1 MASRKFIL
9 TLSSG
14 MICGFFSFYL
24 LNSSLSYAPGSLNP
38 RIYQGAS
45 LTHYGHA
52 HTHEEMEGCR
62 YHQPGQHE
70 MGPGVV
76 LKDVLGS
83 GLIFWF
89 LDPTLDAVYRVKSRQ
104 AINLNSEALK
114 LASEVRVL
122 CWVMTSPDNHEKKA
136 KHVQATWA
144 KRCDKTI
151 FMSSQADADL
161 NAVAVTDGEGR
172 NRLWEKTKNSFKYLY
187 ENHLNDADWFL
198 KADDD
203 TYVVVENL
211 RYFLS
216 SYNSSVPL
224 WFGRKF
230 RKFLKNGYMSGGA
243 GYVLSK
249 EAVKRLVE
257 EGLPNPKKC
266 RKDGNG
272 AEDVEMGKCLQN
284 LGVMAGDSRDEMGR
298 ERFFPFVP
306 EHHLV
311 PGLIIR
317 IGLFY
322 IYIHFTTCQGMNC
335 CSDTA
340 VSFHYVTPGL
350 MYQLEYLLYHL
361 RPHGILSHEPASPAL
376 PPDAKS
382 LPKEA
387 FKRQTFE
394 GKRGLAAAEATESAP
409 KKSNHSSLK
418 ENSAA
423 SQVSSSD
430 TNDRVAASAD
440 IKQKR

>member
-1 MASRKFIL
+1 
-9 TLSSG
+9 
-14 MICGFFSFYL
+14 
-24 LNSSLSYAPGSLNP
+24 
-38 RIYQGAS
+38 
-45 LTHYGHA
+45 
-52 HTHEEMEGCR
+52 
-62 YHQPGQHE
+62 
-70 MGPGVV
+70 
-76 LKDVLGS
+76 
-83 GLIFWF
+83 
-89 LDPTLDAVYRVKSRQ
+89 
-104 AINLNSEALK
+104 
-114 LASEVRVL
+114 
-122 CWVMTSPDNHEKKA
+122 MTSPDNHEKKA

-272 AEDVEMGKCLQN
+272 AEDVEMGTPNYFLLTCMYKCAGKCLQN

-306 EHHLV
+306 EHHL
-311 PGLIIR
+311 
-317 IGLFY
+317 
-322 IYIHFTTCQGMNC
+322 
-335 CSDTA
+335 
-340 VSFHYVTPGL
+340 
-350 MYQLEYLLYHL
+350 
-361 RPHGILSHEPASPAL
+361 
-376 PPDAKS
+376 
-382 LPKEA
+382 
-387 FKRQTFE
+387 
-394 GKRGLAAAEATESAP
+394 
-409 KKSNHSSLK
+409 
-418 ENSAA
+418 
-423 SQVSSSD
+423 
-430 TNDRVAASAD
+430 
-440 IKQKR
+440 